1 MLFSEDAW
9 HTQMADY
16 RWERLEFEK
25 HRDNTLGWTQR
36 EGGLDQRD
44 GIRMEGKG
52 TMM

>member
-16 RWERLEFEK
+16 RWERLEVEK
-25 HRDNTLGWTQR
+25 HRWTQR